1 MGNVKTQLDIVAWA
15 YEALEKAVANAPY
28 NEEVENT
35 LHELRVE
42 LVELGADI
50 QR

>member
-28 NEEVENT
+28 NEEVENA
-35 LHELRVE
+35 LHELRIE
-42 LVELGADI
+42 LQELGVPLD
-50 QR
+50 